1 LIPKSFTFIPLGA
14 IRMSRHITQLSIL
27 VVIAALALG
36 ALLITRPAGLS
47 EDQVRALV
55 SEILAETTTEQ
66 PMLPAQV
73 TTSTVDASTI
83 HPMIESYLMSNP
95 RILER
100 VSVAL
105 RNEVEAEERAQA
117 TAAIASM
124 RKEIYEDPDHVVLGN
139 PEGTITLV
147 EMFDYNCAYCRTAV
161 PDLAALIQ
169 DNPELKVILKE
180 FPILSQ
186 ESVDAARI
194 AVVVGKS
201 DVDYWDFHT
210 QLFTGRGKI
219 TKKSALAVAEN
230 LGLNPVTVEID
241 AMSEDVSRVL
251 QRSYDIAQAVGTTGT
266 PTYIIGSDVIP
277 GAIGRADLQQRIDN
291 IKACGKTNCDT

>member
-1 LIPKSFTFIPLGA
+1 
-14 IRMSRHITQLSIL
+14 MSRQITQLSIL
-27 VVIAALALG
+27 VVVAALALG

-47 EDQVRALV
+47 EDQVRTLV
-55 SEILAETTTEQ
+55 SEMLVEKSTEDLA
-66 PMLPAQV
+66 LPADI
-73 TTSTVDASTI
+73 TMGSVDAATI

-105 RNEVEAEERAQA
+105 RDEMEAEERVQA

-124 RKEIYEDPDHVVLGN
+124 RAQIYDDPDHVVLGN
-139 PEGTITLV
+139 PNGTVTLV
-147 EMFDYNCAYCRTAV
+147 EMFDYNCGYCRSSM
-161 PDLAALIQ
+161 PDLAALIET
-169 DNPELKVILKE
+169 NPDLRVILKE

-194 AVVVGKS
+194 AVAVAKS
-201 DVDYWDFHT
+201 DVDYWEFHT
-210 QLFTGRGKI
+210 LLFTGRGKV
-219 TKKSALAVAEN
+219 TKKSALAAAEK
-230 LGLNPVTVEID
+230 LGLNPISVELD
-241 AMSEDVSRVL
+241 AMSEDVSNVL
-251 QRSYDIAQAVGTTGT
+251 QRSYDIAQAIGTSGT

-291 IKACGKTNCDT
+291 MKACGKTKCDT